1 MSYRHGRLV
10 IDTGDYFAL
19 SLWKML
25 FLQWRHQRNTSLP
38 RFWIWSFTFEFSY
51 LPLFSSLMILQLR
64 DLYDWLN
71 TCVRHVCR
79 PKVFLSTHIVAYFST
94 FDLFFHF
101 RFIISQEEA
110 WTWTNRGFCLFR
122 GQSYH
127 LAECCASV
135 ALHFNNPFCRPQ
147 TFLCRAL
154 SRYQLGNIHG
164 TLSDAKEIKQ
174 LDNNY
179 ARVRVTF
186 LSADLVTWQQN
197 FCVGPCFL
205 LWFIC
210 LLLMF
215 WAVIFMFLP
224 QRVLPYIC
232 LTGMCRPKGYG
243 FWADLVWKRV

>member
-1 MSYRHGRLV
+1 MRPPCL
-10 IDTGDYFAL
+10 
-19 SLWKML
+19 
-25 FLQWRHQRNTSLP
+25 LP
-38 RFWIWSFTFEFSY
+38 KS
-51 LPLFSSLMILQLR
+51 
-64 DLYDWLN
+64 
-71 TCVRHVCR
+71 
-79 PKVFLSTHIVAYFST
+79 IVVYPYCCI
-94 FDLFFHF
+94 FFHF

-110 WTWTNRGFCLFR
+110 WTWTKRGFCLFR

-186 LSADLVTWQQN
+186 LSADLITWQQN

-224 QRVLPYIC
+224 QGVLPYIC

>member
-1 MSYRHGRLV
+1 MDARNH
-10 IDTGDYFAL
+10 FA
-19 SLWKML
+19 M
-25 FLQWRHQRNTSLP
+25 RARIEMHQGNYQ
-38 RFWIWSFTFEFSY
+38 EA
-51 LPLFSSLMILQLR
+51 LR
-64 DLYDWLN
+64 
-71 TCVRHVCR
+71 
-79 PKVFLSTHIVAYFST
+79 FLSMVLNQIPPFLGKVAAPLLADRAECFWQLGHAGKAVQEMMNARDAGLPAYGENSE
-94 FDLFFHF
+94 
-101 RFIISQEEA
+101 EEA
-110 WTWTNRGFCLFR
+110 WTWTKRGFCLFR

-186 LSADLVTWQQN
+186 LSADLITWQQN

-205 LWFIC
+205 L
-210 LLLMF
+210 
-215 WAVIFMFLP
+215 
-224 QRVLPYIC
+224 
-232 LTGMCRPKGYG
+232 
-243 FWADLVWKRV
+243 